1 MAETLARSLIR
12 VIATVAIFAAVY
24 FFIIKPI
31 LDTTTETIN
40 TAFEG
45 SQGIT
50 EQIQESLDDSG
61 IDDFDIN
68 LDSQKQAMKLLDCI
82 QRASQDVER
91 IERCNDRF
99 G

>member
-1 MAETLARSLIR
+1 MAETLVRSLIR

-24 FFIIKPI
+24 FFILKPI

-50 EQIQESLDDSG
+50 EQIQESLDNSG
-61 IDDFDIN
+61 IEDFDIN

-82 QRASQDVER
+82 QRANQDVEK

>member
-1 MAETLARSLIR
+1 MAETVVRSLIR

-24 FFIIKPI
+24 FFIVKPI

-50 EQIQESLDDSG
+50 EQIQESLEKSG
-61 IDDFDIN
+61 VEDFEIN
-68 LDSQKQAMKLLDCI
+68 LDSQKEAMKLLDCI
-82 QRASQDVER
+82 QRANQNVEK
-91 IERCNDRF
+91 IERCNERF

>member
-1 MAETLARSLIR
+1 MAETVVRSLIR

-24 FFIIKPI
+24 FFIVKPI

-50 EQIQESLDDSG
+50 EQIQESFEQAG
-61 IDDFDIN
+61 IDD
-68 LDSQKQAMKLLDCI
+68 
-82 QRASQDVER
+82 
-91 IERCNDRF
+91 
-99 G
+99 

>member
-1 MAETLARSLIR
+1 MAETLARTLIR
-12 VIATVAIFAAVY
+12 LIATIAIFAAVY
-24 FFIIKPI
+24 FFLVKPI
-31 LDTTTETIN
+31 LDTTNDTIDR
-40 TAFEG
+40 AFEG

-50 EQIQESLDDSG
+50 DQIQESLDESG
-61 IDDFDIN
+61 IEDFDIN

-82 QRASQDVER
+82 QKAQQDVEK

>member
-1 MAETLARSLIR
+1 MAETVVRSLIR

-24 FFIIKPI
+24 FFILKPI

-50 EQIQESLDDSG
+50 GQIENTLDRSG
-61 IDDFDIN
+61 VDDFEIN
-68 LDSQKQAMKLLDCI
+68 LGSQKEAMRLLDCI
-82 QRASQDVER
+82 QRAEQDVER
-91 IERCNDRF
+91 IQRCTERF